1 MVATFLSNWSLASRQ
16 PIDKWSASTVA
27 LCFFLLGPVAA
38 LLLTAFGDS
47 GGLWTH
53 LVDTVLGTYV
63 VNTLVLMGGVGIVAV
78 LFGVSAAWVISRY
91 DFTGR
96 NILEWMLLLP
106 FMDGY

>member
-16 PIDKWSASTVA
+16 PIDKWSASTVV
-27 LCFFLLGPVAA
+27 LCCFLLGPVAA

-63 VNTLVLMGGVGIVAV
+63 VNTLALMGGVGVVAV

-96 NILEWMLLLP
+96 NILE
-106 FMDGY
+106 